1 MRMSP
6 SSERL
11 APRVPRAGAFGFAVF
26 AAVALTA
33 LPAVARAA
41 KISVVDS
48 EPLRAI
54 AVAEDER
61 RFSPEGLGAFLSHRD
76 AAVRA
81 RAVLAVGRLQDSTS
95 VPALKP
101 LLADSS
107 MEVRRQAVF
116 ALGQIGH
123 RSARAALD
131 PLVFATDPEL
141 RRLTL
146 EALGKLGDRAATPRV
161 VRGLD
166 DHEPAVRAA
175 AAVALWRLADSLA
188 VDALIAHDDDP
199 DPQVRWRVLWA
210 LEKVVAPDRI
220 VLHAALHLDDPDPL
234 VRAHAARTIGRQKH
248 VRGTA
253 YLLAALGDADVAV
266 VVNALRA
273 LQLIGDSTCT
283 ACAPSLIRSLGHA
296 HPYVRV
302 TAATALGERFAWVRA
317 DSALQRRLADSLTAH
332 LRDDD
337 AATRGAAAKAL
348 LAR

>member
-1 MRMSP
+1 MSP

-11 APRVPRAGAFGFAVF
+11 APRVPRAGTFGFAVF

-146 EALGKLGDRAATPRV
+146 EPWASSAIARPPHVWSAAWTIMSPRCA
-161 VRGLD
+161 RPPRSRCGG
-166 DHEPAVRAA
+166 
-175 AAVALWRLADSLA
+175 S
-188 VDALIAHDDDP
+188 
-199 DPQVRWRVLWA
+199 
-210 LEKVVAPDRI
+210 RI
-220 VLHAALHLDDPDPL
+220 
-234 VRAHAARTIGRQKH
+234 
-248 VRGTA
+248 
-253 YLLAALGDADVAV
+253 
-266 VVNALRA
+266 
-273 LQLIGDSTCT
+273 
-283 ACAPSLIRSLGHA
+283 PS
-296 HPYVRV
+296 P
-302 TAATALGERFAWVRA
+302 W
-317 DSALQRRLADSLTAH
+317 
-332 LRDDD
+332 
-337 AATRGAAAKAL
+337 TR
-348 LAR
+348 